1 VVIKTIF
8 KMKNK
13 NKPESE
19 MMGYAYDPHL
29 SEGSAKVP
37 LFQTST
43 FVFKNAEEGKSHF
56 HIAYGLREKGKD
68 ESMSLAYSRINN
80 PNLEIAED
88 RLKLWDKSD
97 GCALFQS
104 GMAAITTTILE
115 LTRPNTLIL
124 HSSPLYGGT
133 DHFIE
138 EVLPKYNIKSMYFNS
153 MESIESIINKKDE
166 QFPDTEVSL
175 VYIESPANPTNS
187 VVDIHKSKKLANH
200 FSTKKEKV
208 YLAIDNTF
216 MGPVFS
222 QPIDHGAD
230 VVLYSATKYIGGH
243 SDLVAGAACGS
254 NEVISRI
261 KTLRVFMG
269 NMASPFT
276 SWLILRSLETLKIR
290 MEKSAENAN
299 KIAKKLISHKMVDKV
314 HYLGLVTKDSPEYDI
329 IKKQYSSPGGMIS
342 FDVKGG
348 EKEAFKFLDN
358 LKLVKLAVSLGG
370 TESLACHPYSMTH
383 ADVNIDTKIKMG
395 MGESLVRLSIGIE
408 DSDDLINDIIS
419 SLDSI

>member
-1 VVIKTIF
+1 
-8 KMKNK
+8 MNRK

-19 MMGYAYDPHL
+19 MMGSAYDPHL

-37 LFQTST
+37 IFQTST
-43 FVFKNAEEGKSHF
+43 FVFKNAEEGKAHF
-56 HIAYGLREKGKD
+56 HIAYGLRKKAKD

-80 PNLEIAED
+80 PNAEIAED
-88 RLKLWDKSD
+88 RLKLWDKAEA
-97 GCALFQS
+97 CAIFQS
-104 GMAAITTTILE
+104 GMAAITTTLLE
-115 LTRPNTLIL
+115 LTRPETLIL

-138 EVLPKYNIKSMYFNS
+138 HVLPKYNIKSMYFDS
-153 MESIESIINKKDE
+153 FDSIDSIIEKKE
-166 QFPDTEVSL
+166 KKFPGTEVSL

-187 VVDIHKSKKLANH
+187 IVDIKKCRKIADYY
-200 FSTKKEKV
+200 SSKEKV

-216 MGPVFS
+216 MGPIFS
-222 QPIDHGAD
+222 QPIDFGAD

-254 NEVISRI
+254 NEVISRL
-261 KTLRVFMG
+261 KTMRVFMG

-290 MEKSAENAN
+290 MEKSAENAD
-299 KIAKKLISHKMVDKV
+299 KIAEVLKKHPKV
-314 HYLGLVTKDSPEYDI
+314 SKVYFLGLIDKSSKEY
-329 IKKQYSSPGGMIS
+329 KVYKNQYSSNGGMIS
-342 FDVKGG
+342 FDINGG

-358 LKLVKLAVSLGG
+358 LKLIKLAVSLGG

-383 ADVNIDTKIKMG
+383 ADVSIETKNKIG

-408 DSDDLINDIIS
+408 DSDDLIYDINKA
-419 SLDSI
+419 LDSV

>member
-1 VVIKTIF
+1 
-8 KMKNK
+8 MKKN

-43 FVFKNAEEGKSHF
+43 FVFKNAEEGKAHF
-56 HIAYGLREKGKD
+56 HIAYGLRKKGEN

-88 RLKLWDKSD
+88 RLKLWDKAD

-138 EVLPKYNIKSMYFNS
+138 HVLPKYNIKSMYFDSFNTLD
-153 MESIESIINKKDE
+153 SIIEEKEKKY
-166 QFPDTEVSL
+166 PGMEVSL

-187 VVDIHKSKKLANH
+187 LVDIKKSKDLANH
-200 FSTKKEKV
+200 YTTTNNKTYV
-208 YLAIDNTF
+208 AIDNTF

-222 QPIDHGAD
+222 QPMDFGVD

-243 SDLVAGAACGS
+243 SDLVAGAACGTD
-254 NEVISRI
+254 EVIGRL
-261 KTLRVFMG
+261 KTMRVFMG

-276 SWLILRSLETLKIR
+276 CWLILRSLETLKIR

-299 KIAKKLISHKMVDKV
+299 KIAEMLDKHPKVSKV
-314 HYLGLVTKDSPEYDI
+314 HFLGLIDKESAEY
-329 IKKQYSSPGGMIS
+329 KVYKQQYSSNGGMIS
-342 FDVKGG
+342 FDIEGG
-348 EKEAFKFLDN
+348 EKEAFKFLDS

-370 TESLACHPYSMTH
+370 TESLACHPFSMTH
-383 ADVNIDTKIKMG
+383 ADVSLETKNMIG
-395 MGESLVRLSIGIE
+395 MKESLVRLSIGIE
-408 DSDDLINDIIS
+408 DSDDLINDIKS
-419 SLDSI
+419 SLEKV

>member
-1 VVIKTIF
+1 
-8 KMKNK
+8 MKKN

-43 FVFKNAEEGKSHF
+43 FVFKNAEEGKAHF
-56 HIAYGLREKGKD
+56 HIAYGLRKKGEN

-88 RLKLWDKSD
+88 RLKLWDKAD

-138 EVLPKYNIKSMYFNS
+138 HVLPKYNIKSMYFDSFNTLD
-153 MESIESIINKKDE
+153 SIIEEKEKKYPGMD
-166 QFPDTEVSL
+166 VSL

-187 VVDIHKSKKLANH
+187 LVDIKKSKDLANH
-200 FSTKKEKV
+200 YTTTNNKTYV
-208 YLAIDNTF
+208 AIDNTF

-222 QPIDHGAD
+222 QPMDFDVD

-243 SDLVAGAACGS
+243 SDLVAGAACGTY
-254 NEVISRI
+254 EVIGRL
-261 KTLRVFMG
+261 KTMRVFMG

-276 SWLILRSLETLKIR
+276 CWLILRSLETLKIR

-299 KIAKKLISHKMVDKV
+299 KIAEMLDKHPKVSKV
-314 HYLGLVTKDSPEYDI
+314 HFLGLIDKESAEY
-329 IKKQYSSPGGMIS
+329 KVYKQQYSSNGGMIS
-342 FDVKGG
+342 FDIEGG
-348 EKEAFKFLDN
+348 EKEAFKFLDS

-370 TESLACHPYSMTH
+370 TESLACHPFSMTH
-383 ADVNIDTKIKMG
+383 ADVSLETKNMIG
-395 MGESLVRLSIGIE
+395 MKESLVRLSIGIE
-408 DSDDLINDIIS
+408 DSDDLINDIKN
-419 SLDSI
+419 SLEKV

>member
-1 VVIKTIF
+1 MKKT
-8 KMKNK
+8 
-13 NKPESE
+13 NKPESQ
-19 MMGYAYDPHL
+19 MMGASYDPHL
-29 SEGSAKVP
+29 SEGSVKVP
-37 LFQTST
+37 IFQTST

-56 HIAYGLREKGKD
+56 HIAYGLREKNIG

-88 RLKLWDKSD
+88 RLKLWDNAD
-97 GCALFQS
+97 ACALFQS

-115 LTRPNTLIL
+115 LSKPNTLIL

-138 EVLPKYNIKSMYFNS
+138 HVLPKYNVKSMYFNS
-153 MESIESIINKKDE
+153 FDSIEDIIKEKEDKHPNID
-166 QFPDTEVSL
+166 VSL

-187 VVDIHKSKKLANH
+187 IVDISKSKKIADH
-200 FSTKKEKV
+200 FSSNENKV

-230 VVLYSATKYIGGH
+230 IVLYSATKYIGGH
-243 SDLVAGAACGS
+243 SDLVAGAASGS
-254 NEVISRI
+254 NEIISRL
-261 KTLRVFMG
+261 KGMRVFMG

-276 SWLILRSLETLKIR
+276 CWLITRSLETLKIR
-290 MEKSAENAN
+290 MEKSAENAR
-299 KIAKKLISHKMVDKV
+299 KIAEILDTHPKIDKV
-314 HYLGLVTKDSPEYDI
+314 HYLSLLDKDSKEYEVY
-329 IKKQYSSPGGMIS
+329 KKQYSSSGGMIS
-342 FDVKGG
+342 IDIKGG
-348 EKEAFKFLDN
+348 EKEAFTFLDN
-358 LKLVKLAVSLGG
+358 LKLIKLAVSLGG

-383 ADVNIDTKIKMG
+383 CDVSIETKNKIG

-408 DSDDLINDIIS
+408 DSDDLIEDIKN
-419 SLDSI
+419 SLDKV

>member
-1 VVIKTIF
+1 MKKT
-8 KMKNK
+8 

-19 MMGYAYDPHL
+19 MMGASYDPHL
-29 SEGSAKVP
+29 SEGSVKVP
-37 LFQTST
+37 IFQTST

-56 HIAYGLREKGKD
+56 HIAYGLREKNIG

-88 RLKLWDKSD
+88 RLKLWDNAES
-97 GCALFQS
+97 CALFQS

-115 LTRPNTLIL
+115 LSKPNTLIL

-138 EVLPKYNIKSMYFNS
+138 HVLPKYNIKSMYFNS
-153 MESIESIINKKDE
+153 FDSIESIIKEKEDKY
-166 QFPDTEVSL
+166 PDMDVSL

-187 VVDIHKSKKLANH
+187 IVDISKSNELAEY
-200 FSTKKEKV
+200 FSRKENKV

-243 SDLVAGAACGS
+243 SDLVAGAASGS
-254 NEVISRI
+254 NEIISRL
-261 KTLRVFMG
+261 KGMRVFMG

-276 SWLILRSLETLKIR
+276 CWLITRSLETLKIR
-290 MEKSAENAN
+290 MEKSAENAR
-299 KIAKKLISHKMVDKV
+299 KIAEMLNTHPKIKKV
-314 HYLGLVTKDSPEYDI
+314 HYLSIIDKNSNEYKVY
-329 IKKQYSSPGGMIS
+329 KKQYSSSGGMIS
-342 FDVKGG
+342 IDIKGG
-348 EKEAFKFLDN
+348 EKEAFTFLDN
-358 LKLVKLAVSLGG
+358 LKLIKLAVSLGG
-370 TESLACHPYSMTH
+370 TESLACHPFSMTH
-383 ADVNIDTKIKMG
+383 CDVSVETKNKIG

-408 DSDDLINDIIS
+408 DSNDLIEDIKN
-419 SLDSI
+419 SLSKV

>member
-1 VVIKTIF
+1 
-8 KMKNK
+8 MSRK

-19 MMGYAYDPHL
+19 MMGSAYDPHL

-37 LFQTST
+37 IFQTST
-43 FVFKNAEEGKSHF
+43 FVFKNAEEGKAHF
-56 HIAYGLREKGKD
+56 HIAYGLREKAKD

-80 PNLEIAED
+80 PNAEIAED
-88 RLKLWDKSD
+88 RLKLWDKAEA
-97 GCALFQS
+97 CALFQS
-104 GMAAITTTILE
+104 GMAAITTTLLE
-115 LTRPNTLIL
+115 LTRPKTLIL

-138 EVLPKYNIKSMYFNS
+138 QVLPKYNIKSMYFDS
-153 MESIESIINKKDE
+153 FDSIDSIIEKKE
-166 QFPDTEVSL
+166 KKFPGIEVSL

-187 VVDIHKSKKLANH
+187 IVDIKKCREITDH
-200 FSTKKEKV
+200 YSSKEKV

-216 MGPVFS
+216 MGPIFS
-222 QPIDHGAD
+222 QPIDFGAD

-254 NEVISRI
+254 KEVISRL
-261 KTLRVFMG
+261 KTMRVFMG

-290 MEKSAENAN
+290 MEKSAKNADE
-299 KIAKKLISHKMVDKV
+299 IAKILNKHPKISKV
-314 HYLGLVTKDSPEYDI
+314 HFLGLIDKLSKEY
-329 IKKQYSSPGGMIS
+329 KVYKEQYSSNGGMIS
-342 FDVKGG
+342 FDIKGG
-348 EKEAFKFLDN
+348 EKEAFKFLDS

-383 ADVNIDTKIKMG
+383 ADVSIETKNKIS

-408 DSDDLINDIIS
+408 DPDDLIYDINKA
-419 SLDSI
+419 LDSV

>member
-1 VVIKTIF
+1 
-8 KMKNK
+8 MNRK

-19 MMGYAYDPHL
+19 MMGSAYDPHL

-37 LFQTST
+37 IFQTST
-43 FVFKNAEEGKSHF
+43 FVFKNAEEGKAHF
-56 HIAYGLREKGKD
+56 HIAYGLRKKAKD

-80 PNLEIAED
+80 PNAEIAED
-88 RLKLWDKSD
+88 RLKLWDKAEA
-97 GCALFQS
+97 CAIFQS
-104 GMAAITTTILE
+104 GMAAITTTLLE
-115 LTRPNTLIL
+115 LTRPDTLIL

-138 EVLPKYNIKSMYFNS
+138 HVLPKYNIKSMYFDS
-153 MESIESIINKKDE
+153 FDSIDSIIEKKE
-166 QFPDTEVSL
+166 KKFPGTEVSL

-187 VVDIHKSKKLANH
+187 IVDIKKCRKIADYY
-200 FSTKKEKV
+200 SSKEKV

-216 MGPVFS
+216 MGPIFS
-222 QPIDHGAD
+222 QPIDFGAD

-254 NEVISRI
+254 NEVISRL
-261 KTLRVFMG
+261 KTMRVFMG

-290 MEKSAENAN
+290 MEKSAENAD
-299 KIAKKLISHKMVDKV
+299 KIAEVLKKHPKV
-314 HYLGLVTKDSPEYDI
+314 SKVYFLGLIDKSSKEY
-329 IKKQYSSPGGMIS
+329 KVYKNQYSSNGGMIS
-342 FDVKGG
+342 FDINGG

-358 LKLVKLAVSLGG
+358 LKLIKLAVSLGG

-383 ADVNIDTKIKMG
+383 ADVSIETKNKIG
-395 MGESLVRLSIGIE
+395 MGQSLVRLSIGIE
-408 DSDDLINDIIS
+408 DSDDLIYDINKA
-419 SLDSI
+419 LDSV

>member
-1 VVIKTIF
+1 
-8 KMKNK
+8 MKKN

-43 FVFKNAEEGKSHF
+43 FVFKNAEEGKAHF
-56 HIAYGLREKGKD
+56 HIAYGLRKKGEN

-88 RLKLWDKSD
+88 RLKLWDKAD

-138 EVLPKYNIKSMYFNS
+138 HVLPKYNIKSMYFDSFNTLD
-153 MESIESIINKKDE
+153 SIIEEKEKKYPGMD
-166 QFPDTEVSL
+166 VSL

-187 VVDIHKSKKLANH
+187 LVDIKKSKDLANH
-200 FSTKKEKV
+200 YTTTNNKTYV
-208 YLAIDNTF
+208 AIDNTF

-222 QPIDHGAD
+222 QPMDFGVD

-243 SDLVAGAACGS
+243 SDLVAGAACGTD
-254 NEVISRI
+254 EVIGRL
-261 KTLRVFMG
+261 KTMRVFMG

-276 SWLILRSLETLKIR
+276 CWLILRSLETLKIR

-299 KIAKKLISHKMVDKV
+299 KIAEMLDKHPKVSKV
-314 HYLGLVTKDSPEYDI
+314 HFLGLIDKESAEY
-329 IKKQYSSPGGMIS
+329 KVYKQQYSSNGGMIS
-342 FDVKGG
+342 FDIEGG
-348 EKEAFKFLDN
+348 EKEAFKFLDS

-370 TESLACHPYSMTH
+370 TESLACHPFSMTH
-383 ADVNIDTKIKMG
+383 ADVSLETKNMIG
-395 MGESLVRLSIGIE
+395 MKESLVRLSIGIE
-408 DSDDLINDIIS
+408 DSDDLINDIKN
-419 SLDSI
+419 SLEKV

>member
-1 VVIKTIF
+1 
-8 KMKNK
+8 MNK
-13 NKPESE
+13 KHKPESE
-19 MMGYAYDPHL
+19 MMGASYDPHL

-37 LFQTST
+37 IFQTST
-43 FVFKNAEEGKSHF
+43 FVFKNAEEGKAHF
-56 HIAYGLREKGKD
+56 HIAYGLRKKNIG

-88 RLKLWDKSD
+88 RLKLWDKADAS
-97 GCALFQS
+97 ALFQS

-115 LTRPNTLIL
+115 LTKPNTLIL

-138 EVLPKYNIKSMYFNS
+138 HVLPKYNIKSMYFDS
-153 MESIESIINKKDE
+153 FDSLEKIIQEKEKK
-166 QFPDTEVSL
+166 FPSLEVSL

-187 VVDIHKSKKLANH
+187 IVDIKKSKDLANY
-200 FSTKKEKV
+200 FSSDKNKV
-208 YLAIDNTF
+208 YVAIDNTF

-243 SDLVAGAACGS
+243 SDLVAGAASGS
-254 NEVISRI
+254 SEIIDRL
-261 KTLRVFMG
+261 KGMRVFMG

-276 SWLILRSLETLKIR
+276 CWLITRSLETLKIR
-290 MEKSAENAN
+290 MEKSAENAK
-299 KIAKKLISHKMVDKV
+299 KIAEMLNNNSKIEKV
-314 HYLGLVTKDSPEYDI
+314 HYLSLIDENTEQYKVY
-329 IKKQYSSPGGMIS
+329 KKQYSSSGGMIS
-342 FDVKGG
+342 IDIKGG

-358 LKLVKLAVSLGG
+358 LKLIKLAVSLGG
-370 TESLACHPYSMTH
+370 TESLACHPFSMTH
-383 ADVNIDTKIKMG
+383 ADVSIETKNKIG

-408 DSDDLINDIIS
+408 DPDDLINDIKN
-419 SLDSI
+419 SLDKI

>member
-1 VVIKTIF
+1 
-8 KMKNK
+8 MKKN

-43 FVFKNAEEGKSHF
+43 FVFKNAEEGKAHF
-56 HIAYGLREKGKD
+56 HIAYGLRKKGEN

-88 RLKLWDKSD
+88 RLKLWDKAD

-138 EVLPKYNIKSMYFNS
+138 HVLPKYNIKSMYFDSFNTLD
-153 MESIESIINKKDE
+153 SIIEEKEKKYPGMD
-166 QFPDTEVSL
+166 VSL

-187 VVDIHKSKKLANH
+187 LVDIKKSKDLANH
-200 FSTKKEKV
+200 YTTTNNKTYV
-208 YLAIDNTF
+208 AIDNTF

-222 QPIDHGAD
+222 QPMNFGVD

-243 SDLVAGAACGS
+243 SDLVAGAACGTD
-254 NEVISRI
+254 EVIGRL
-261 KTLRVFMG
+261 KTMRVFMG

-276 SWLILRSLETLKIR
+276 CWLILRSLETLKIR

-299 KIAKKLISHKMVDKV
+299 KIAEMLDKHPKVSKV
-314 HYLGLVTKDSPEYDI
+314 HFLGLIDKESAEY
-329 IKKQYSSPGGMIS
+329 KVCKQQYSSNGGMIS
-342 FDVKGG
+342 FDIKGG
-348 EKEAFKFLDN
+348 EKEAFKFLDS

-370 TESLACHPYSMTH
+370 TESLACHPFSMTH
-383 ADVNIDTKIKMG
+383 ADVSLETKNMIG
-395 MGESLVRLSIGIE
+395 MKESLVRLSIGIE
-408 DSDDLINDIIS
+408 DSDDLINDIKS
-419 SLDSI
+419 SLEKV

>member
-1 VVIKTIF
+1 
-8 KMKNK
+8 MSRK

-19 MMGYAYDPHL
+19 MMVSAYDPHL

-37 LFQTST
+37 IFQTST
-43 FVFKNAEEGKSHF
+43 FVFKNAEEGKAHF
-56 HIAYGLREKGKD
+56 HIAYGLREKAKD

-80 PNLEIAED
+80 PNAEIAED
-88 RLKLWDKSD
+88 RLKLWDKAEA
-97 GCALFQS
+97 CAIFQS
-104 GMAAITTTILE
+104 GMAAITTTLLE

-138 EVLPKYNIKSMYFNS
+138 QVLPKYNIKSMYFDS
-153 MESIESIINKKDE
+153 FDSIDLIIEKKE
-166 QFPDTEVSL
+166 KKFPGIEVSL

-187 VVDIHKSKKLANH
+187 IVDIKKCREITDH
-200 FSTKKEKV
+200 YSSKEKV

-216 MGPVFS
+216 MGPIFS
-222 QPIDHGAD
+222 QPIDFGAD

-254 NEVISRI
+254 KEVISRL
-261 KTLRVFMG
+261 KTMRVFMG

-290 MEKSAENAN
+290 MEKSAKNAD
-299 KIAKKLISHKMVDKV
+299 KIAKILNKHPKISKV
-314 HYLGLVTKDSPEYDI
+314 HFLGLIDKLSKEY
-329 IKKQYSSPGGMIS
+329 KVYKEQYSSNCGMIS
-342 FDVKGG
+342 FDIKGG
-348 EKEAFKFLDN
+348 EKEAFKFLDS

-383 ADVNIDTKIKMG
+383 ADVSIETKNKIS

-408 DSDDLINDIIS
+408 DPDDLIYDINKA
-419 SLDSI
+419 LDSV

>member
-1 VVIKTIF
+1 
-8 KMKNK
+8 MKNN

-43 FVFKNAEEGKSHF
+43 FVFKNAEEGKAHF
-56 HIAYGLREKGKD
+56 HIAYGLRKKGEN

-88 RLKLWDKSD
+88 RLKLWDKAD

-138 EVLPKYNIKSMYFNS
+138 HVLPKYNIKSMYFDS
-153 MESIESIINKKDE
+153 FSTLDSIIEEKEKKYPGMD
-166 QFPDTEVSL
+166 VSL

-187 VVDIHKSKKLANH
+187 LVDIKKSKDLANH
-200 FSTKKEKV
+200 YTNTNNKTYV
-208 YLAIDNTF
+208 AIDNTF

-222 QPIDHGAD
+222 QPMDFGVD

-243 SDLVAGAACGS
+243 SDLVAGAACGTD
-254 NEVISRI
+254 EVIGRL
-261 KTLRVFMG
+261 KTMRVFMG

-276 SWLILRSLETLKIR
+276 CWLILRSLETLKIR

-299 KIAKKLISHKMVDKV
+299 KIAEMLDKHPKVSKV
-314 HYLGLVTKDSPEYDI
+314 HFLGLIDKESAEY
-329 IKKQYSSPGGMIS
+329 KVYKQQYSSNGGMIS
-342 FDVKGG
+342 FDIEGG
-348 EKEAFKFLDN
+348 EKEAFKFLDS

-370 TESLACHPYSMTH
+370 TESLACHPFSMTH
-383 ADVNIDTKIKMG
+383 ADVSLETKNMIG
-395 MGESLVRLSIGIE
+395 MKESLVRLSIGIE
-408 DSDDLINDIIS
+408 DSDDLINDIKN
-419 SLDSI
+419 SLEKV

>member
-1 VVIKTIF
+1 
-8 KMKNK
+8 MKNK

-19 MMGYAYDPHL
+19 MMGFAYDPHL

-43 FVFKNAEEGKSHF
+43 FIFKNAEEGKSHF
-56 HIAYGLREKGKD
+56 HIAYGLREKGEN

-88 RLKLWDKSD
+88 RLKLWDRSE

-138 EVLPKYNIKSMYFNS
+138 EVLPKYNIKSMYFDS
-153 MESIESIINKKDE
+153 MKSLESIIKKKDE
-166 QFPDTEVSL
+166 KFPDTDVSL
-175 VYIESPANPTNS
+175 VYIESPANPTNT
-187 VVDIHKSKKLANH
+187 VVDINKSKELADH
-200 FSTKKEKV
+200 FSKGKEKV
-208 YLAIDNTF
+208 YVAIDNTF

-299 KIAKKLISHKMVDKV
+299 KIATELKSHKMVDKV
-314 HYLGLVTKDSPEYDI
+314 HYLGLVTEDSPEYNI

-342 FDVKGG
+342 FDIKGG
-348 EKEAFKFLDN
+348 EKEAFMFLDN

-383 ADVNIDTKIKMG
+383 ADVNVDTKLKMG

-408 DSDDLINDIIS
+408 DSDDLVNDIIN
-419 SLDSI
+419 SLDTI

>member
-1 VVIKTIF
+1 
-8 KMKNK
+8 MSRK

-19 MMGYAYDPHL
+19 MMGSAYDPHL

-37 LFQTST
+37 IFQTST
-43 FVFKNAEEGKSHF
+43 FVFKNAEEGKAQF
-56 HIAYGLREKGKD
+56 HIAYGLREKAKD

-80 PNLEIAED
+80 PNAEIAED
-88 RLKLWDKSD
+88 RLKLWDKAEA
-97 GCALFQS
+97 CALFQS
-104 GMAAITTTILE
+104 GMAAITTTLLE
-115 LTRPNTLIL
+115 LTRPDTLIL

-138 EVLPKYNIKSMYFNS
+138 QVLPKYNIKSMYFDS
-153 MESIESIINKKDE
+153 FDSIDSIIEKKE
-166 QFPDTEVSL
+166 QKFPGTEVSL

-187 VVDIHKSKKLANH
+187 IVDIKKCRKIGDYY
-200 FSTKKEKV
+200 SSKEKV

-216 MGPVFS
+216 MGPIFS
-222 QPIDHGAD
+222 QPIDFGAD

-243 SDLVAGAACGS
+243 SDLLAGAACGS
-254 NEVISRI
+254 NEVISRL
-261 KTLRVFMG
+261 KTMRVFMG

-290 MEKSAENAN
+290 MEKSAENAD
-299 KIAKKLISHKMVDKV
+299 KIAEVLNKHPKV
-314 HYLGLVTKDSPEYDI
+314 SKVYFLGLIDKSSKEY
-329 IKKQYSSPGGMIS
+329 KVYKNQYSSNGGMIS
-342 FDVKGG
+342 FDINGG

-358 LKLVKLAVSLGG
+358 LKLIKLAVSLGG

-383 ADVNIDTKIKMG
+383 ADVSIETKNKIG

-408 DSDDLINDIIS
+408 DPDDLIYDINKA
-419 SLDSI
+419 LDSV

>member
-1 VVIKTIF
+1 
-8 KMKNK
+8 MSRK

-19 MMGYAYDPHL
+19 MMGSAYDPHL

-37 LFQTST
+37 IFQTST
-43 FVFKNAEEGKSHF
+43 FVFKNAEEGKAHF
-56 HIAYGLREKGKD
+56 HIAYGLREKAKD

-80 PNLEIAED
+80 PNAEIAED
-88 RLKLWDKSD
+88 RLKLWDKAEA
-97 GCALFQS
+97 CAIFQS
-104 GMAAITTTILE
+104 GMAAITTTLLE

-138 EVLPKYNIKSMYFNS
+138 QVLPKYNIKSMYFDS
-153 MESIESIINKKDE
+153 FDSIDSIIDKKE
-166 QFPDTEVSL
+166 KKFPGIEVSL

-187 VVDIHKSKKLANH
+187 IVDIKKCREITDH
-200 FSTKKEKV
+200 YSSKEKV

-216 MGPVFS
+216 MGPIFS
-222 QPIDHGAD
+222 QPIDFGAD

-254 NEVISRI
+254 KEVISRL
-261 KTLRVFMG
+261 KTMRVFMG

-290 MEKSAENAN
+290 MEKSAKNADE
-299 KIAKKLISHKMVDKV
+299 IAKILNKHPKISKV
-314 HYLGLVTKDSPEYDI
+314 HFLGLIDKLSKEY
-329 IKKQYSSPGGMIS
+329 KVYKEQYSSNGGMIS
-342 FDVKGG
+342 FDIKGG
-348 EKEAFKFLDN
+348 EKEAFKFLDS

-383 ADVNIDTKIKMG
+383 ADVSIETKNKIS

-408 DSDDLINDIIS
+408 DPDDLIYDINKA
-419 SLDSI
+419 LDSV

>member
-1 VVIKTIF
+1 
-8 KMKNK
+8 MSRK

-19 MMGYAYDPHL
+19 MMGSAYDPHL

-37 LFQTST
+37 IFQTST
-43 FVFKNAEEGKSHF
+43 FVFKNAEEGKAHF
-56 HIAYGLREKGKD
+56 HIAYGLREKAKD

-80 PNLEIAED
+80 PNAEIAED
-88 RLKLWDKSD
+88 RLKLWDKAEA
-97 GCALFQS
+97 CAIFQS
-104 GMAAITTTILE
+104 GMAAITTTLLE

-138 EVLPKYNIKSMYFNS
+138 QVLPKYNIKSMYFDS
-153 MESIESIINKKDE
+153 FDSIDSIIEKKE
-166 QFPDTEVSL
+166 KKFPGTEVSL

-187 VVDIHKSKKLANH
+187 IVDIKKCKKIADH
-200 FSTKKEKV
+200 YSSKEKV

-216 MGPVFS
+216 MGPIFS
-222 QPIDHGAD
+222 QPIDFGAD

-254 NEVISRI
+254 NEVISRL
-261 KTLRVFMG
+261 KTMRVFMG

-290 MEKSAENAN
+290 MEKSAENAD
-299 KIAKKLISHKMVDKV
+299 KIAEVLKKHPKVSKV
-314 HYLGLVTKDSPEYDI
+314 HFLGLIDKSSKEY
-329 IKKQYSSPGGMIS
+329 KVYKNQYSSNGGMIS
-342 FDVKGG
+342 FDINGG
-348 EKEAFKFLDN
+348 EKEAFKFLDS

-383 ADVNIDTKIKMG
+383 ADVSIETKNKIG

-408 DSDDLINDIIS
+408 DPDDLIYDINKA
-419 SLDSI
+419 LDSV

>member
-1 VVIKTIF
+1 
-8 KMKNK
+8 MKKN

-43 FVFKNAEEGKSHF
+43 FVFKNAEEGKAHF
-56 HIAYGLREKGKD
+56 HIAYGLRKKGEN

-88 RLKLWDKSD
+88 RLKLWDKAD

-115 LTRPNTLIL
+115 LTSPNTLIL

-138 EVLPKYNIKSMYFNS
+138 HVLPKYNIKSMYFNS
-153 MESIESIINKKDE
+153 FNSLDSIIEEKEKKYPGMD
-166 QFPDTEVSL
+166 VSL

-187 VVDIHKSKKLANH
+187 LVDIKRSKDLANH
-200 FSTKKEKV
+200 YTDSNNKT

-222 QPIDHGAD
+222 QPMDFGVD

-243 SDLVAGAACGS
+243 SDLVAGAACGT
-254 NEVISRI
+254 NEVIGRL
-261 KTLRVFMG
+261 KTMRVFMG

-276 SWLILRSLETLKIR
+276 CWLILRSLETLKIR
-290 MEKSAENAN
+290 MEKSAENAD
-299 KIAKKLISHKMVDKV
+299 KIAKMLHTHPKVSKV
-314 HYLGLVTKDSPEYDI
+314 HFLSLIDKKSPEYTVY
-329 IKKQYSSPGGMIS
+329 KEQYNSSGGMIS
-342 FDVKGG
+342 FDIKGG
-348 EKEAFKFLDN
+348 EKEAFRFLDN
-358 LKLVKLAVSLGG
+358 LNLVKLAVSLGG
-370 TESLACHPYSMTH
+370 TESLACHPFSMTH
-383 ADVNIDTKIKMG
+383 ADVSIETKNMIG
-395 MGESLVRLSIGIE
+395 MKESLVRLSVGIE
-408 DSDDLINDIIS
+408 DSDDLINDIKS
-419 SLDSI
+419 SLEKV

>member
-1 VVIKTIF
+1 MKKT
-8 KMKNK
+8 
-13 NKPESE
+13 NKPESQ
-19 MMGYAYDPHL
+19 MMGASYDPHL
-29 SEGSAKVP
+29 SEGSVKVP
-37 LFQTST
+37 IFQTST
-43 FVFKNAEEGKSHF
+43 FVFKNAEEGKAHF
-56 HIAYGLREKGKD
+56 HIAYGLRKKGEN

-88 RLKLWDKSD
+88 RLKLWDKAD

-138 EVLPKYNIKSMYFNS
+138 HVLPKYNIKSMYFDSFNTLD
-153 MESIESIINKKDE
+153 SIIEEKEKKYPGMD
-166 QFPDTEVSL
+166 VSL

-187 VVDIHKSKKLANH
+187 LVDIKKSKDLANH
-200 FSTKKEKV
+200 YTTTNNKTYV
-208 YLAIDNTF
+208 AIDNTF

-222 QPIDHGAD
+222 QPMDFGVD

-243 SDLVAGAACGS
+243 SDLVAGAACGTD
-254 NEVISRI
+254 EVIGRL
-261 KTLRVFMG
+261 KTMRVFMG

-276 SWLILRSLETLKIR
+276 CWLILRSLETLKIR

-299 KIAKKLISHKMVDKV
+299 KIAEMLDKHPKVSKV
-314 HYLGLVTKDSPEYDI
+314 HFLGLIDKESAEY
-329 IKKQYSSPGGMIS
+329 KVYKQQYSSNGGMIS
-342 FDVKGG
+342 FDIEGG
-348 EKEAFKFLDN
+348 EKEAFKFLDS

-370 TESLACHPYSMTH
+370 TESLACHPFSMTH
-383 ADVNIDTKIKMG
+383 ADVSLETKNMIG
-395 MGESLVRLSIGIE
+395 MKESLVRLSIGIE
-408 DSDDLINDIIS
+408 DSDDLINDIKS
-419 SLDSI
+419 SLEKV

>member
-1 VVIKTIF
+1 MKKT
-8 KMKNK
+8 
-13 NKPESE
+13 NKPESQ
-19 MMGYAYDPHL
+19 MMGASYDPHL

-37 LFQTST
+37 IFQTST

-56 HIAYGLREKGKD
+56 HIAYGLREKNIG

-88 RLKLWDKSD
+88 RLKLWDNAEA
-97 GCALFQS
+97 CALFQS

-138 EVLPKYNIKSMYFNS
+138 HVLPKYNIKSMYFDSFDS
-153 MESIESIINKKDE
+153 MEDIIKEKEDKH
-166 QFPDTEVSL
+166 PDMDVSL

-187 VVDIHKSKKLANH
+187 IVDISKSKELADY
-200 FSTKKEKV
+200 FSRKENKV

-243 SDLVAGAACGS
+243 SDLVAGAASGS
-254 NEVISRI
+254 NEIISRL
-261 KTLRVFMG
+261 KGMRVFMG

-276 SWLILRSLETLKIR
+276 CWLITRSLETLKIR
-290 MEKSAENAN
+290 MEKCAENAR
-299 KIAKKLISHKMVDKV
+299 KIAEMLNTHPKIEKV
-314 HYLGLVTKDSPEYDI
+314 HYLSLIDKNSNEYKVY
-329 IKKQYSSPGGMIS
+329 KKQYSSSGGMIS
-342 FDVKGG
+342 IDIKGG
-348 EKEAFKFLDN
+348 EKEAFTFLDN
-358 LKLVKLAVSLGG
+358 LKLIKLAVSLGG
-370 TESLACHPYSMTH
+370 TESLACHPFSMTH
-383 ADVNIDTKIKMG
+383 CDVSVETKNKIG

-408 DSDDLINDIIS
+408 DSNDLIEDIKN
-419 SLDSI
+419 SLSKV

>member
-1 VVIKTIF
+1 
-8 KMKNK
+8 MSRK

-19 MMGYAYDPHL
+19 MMGSAYDPHL

-37 LFQTST
+37 IFQTST
-43 FVFKNAEEGKSHF
+43 FVFKNAEEGKAHF
-56 HIAYGLREKGKD
+56 HIAYGLRKKAKD

-80 PNLEIAED
+80 PNAEIAED
-88 RLKLWDKSD
+88 RLKLWDKAEA
-97 GCALFQS
+97 CALFQS
-104 GMAAITTTILE
+104 GMAAITTTLLE
-115 LTRPNTLIL
+115 LTRPDTLIL

-138 EVLPKYNIKSMYFNS
+138 QVLPKYNIKSMYFDS
-153 MESIESIINKKDE
+153 FDSIDSIIEKKE
-166 QFPDTEVSL
+166 QKFPGTEVSL

-187 VVDIHKSKKLANH
+187 IVDIKKCKKIADH
-200 FSTKKEKV
+200 YSSKEKV
-208 YLAIDNTF
+208 YMAIDNTF
-216 MGPVFS
+216 MGPIFS
-222 QPIDHGAD
+222 QPIDFGAD

-254 NEVISRI
+254 NEVISRL
-261 KTLRVFMG
+261 KTMRVFMG

-290 MEKSAENAN
+290 MEKSAENAD
-299 KIAKKLISHKMVDKV
+299 KIAEVLNKHPKVSKVYFLGIIDKSS
-314 HYLGLVTKDSPEYDI
+314 KEY
-329 IKKQYSSPGGMIS
+329 KVYKNQYSSNGGMIS
-342 FDVKGG
+342 FDINGG

-358 LKLVKLAVSLGG
+358 LKLIKLAVSLGG

-383 ADVNIDTKIKMG
+383 ADVSIETKNKIG

-408 DSDDLINDIIS
+408 DPDDLIYDINKA
-419 SLDSI
+419 LDSV

>member
-1 VVIKTIF
+1 MKKT
-8 KMKNK
+8 
-13 NKPESE
+13 NKPESQ
-19 MMGYAYDPHL
+19 MMGASYDPHL

-37 LFQTST
+37 IFQTST

-56 HIAYGLREKGKD
+56 HIAYGLREKNIG

-88 RLKLWDKSD
+88 RLKLWDNAEA
-97 GCALFQS
+97 CALFQS

-115 LTRPNTLIL
+115 LTRPNSLIL

-138 EVLPKYNIKSMYFNS
+138 HVLPKYNIKSMYFDSFDS
-153 MESIESIINKKDE
+153 MEDIIKEKEDKH
-166 QFPDTEVSL
+166 PDMDVSL

-187 VVDIHKSKKLANH
+187 IVDISKSKELADY
-200 FSTKKEKV
+200 FSRKENKV

-243 SDLVAGAACGS
+243 SDLVAGAASGS
-254 NEVISRI
+254 NEIISRL
-261 KTLRVFMG
+261 KGMRVFMG

-276 SWLILRSLETLKIR
+276 CWLITRSLETLKIR
-290 MEKSAENAN
+290 MEKCAENAR
-299 KIAKKLISHKMVDKV
+299 KIAEMLNTHPKIEKV
-314 HYLGLVTKDSPEYDI
+314 HYLSLIDKNSNEYKVY
-329 IKKQYSSPGGMIS
+329 KKQYSSSGGMIS
-342 FDVKGG
+342 IDIKGG
-348 EKEAFKFLDN
+348 EKEAFTFLDN
-358 LKLVKLAVSLGG
+358 LKLIKLAVSLGG
-370 TESLACHPYSMTH
+370 TESLACHPFSMTH
-383 ADVNIDTKIKMG
+383 ADVSIDTKNKIG
-395 MGESLVRLSIGIE
+395 MTESLVRISIGIE
-408 DSDDLINDIIS
+408 DSDDLIEDINN
-419 SLDSI
+419 SLSKV

>member
-1 VVIKTIF
+1 
-8 KMKNK
+8 MNRK

-19 MMGYAYDPHL
+19 MMGSAYDPHL

-37 LFQTST
+37 IFQTST
-43 FVFKNAEEGKSHF
+43 FVFKNAEEGKAHF
-56 HIAYGLREKGKD
+56 HIAYGLRKKAKD

-80 PNLEIAED
+80 PNAEIAED
-88 RLKLWDKSD
+88 RLKLWDKAEA
-97 GCALFQS
+97 CALFQS
-104 GMAAITTTILE
+104 GMAAITTTLLE
-115 LTRPNTLIL
+115 LTRPDTLIL

-138 EVLPKYNIKSMYFNS
+138 HVLPKYNIKSMYFDS
-153 MESIESIINKKDE
+153 FDSIDSIIEKKE
-166 QFPDTEVSL
+166 KKFPGTEVSL

-187 VVDIHKSKKLANH
+187 IVDIKKCRKIADYY
-200 FSTKKEKV
+200 SSKEKV

-216 MGPVFS
+216 MGPIFS
-222 QPIDHGAD
+222 QPIDFGAD

-254 NEVISRI
+254 NEVISRL
-261 KTLRVFMG
+261 KTMRVFMG

-290 MEKSAENAN
+290 MEKSAENAD
-299 KIAKKLISHKMVDKV
+299 KIAKVLNKHPKVSKV
-314 HYLGLVTKDSPEYDI
+314 HFLGLIDKLSKEY
-329 IKKQYSSPGGMIS
+329 KVYKEQYSSNGGMIS
-342 FDVKGG
+342 FDIKGG

-358 LKLVKLAVSLGG
+358 LKLIKLAVSLGG

-383 ADVNIDTKIKMG
+383 ADVSIETKNKID

-408 DSDDLINDIIS
+408 DPDDLIYDINKA
-419 SLDSI
+419 LDSV

>member
-1 VVIKTIF
+1 
-8 KMKNK
+8 MSRK

-19 MMGYAYDPHL
+19 MMGSAYDPHL

-37 LFQTST
+37 IFQTST
-43 FVFKNAEEGKSHF
+43 FVFKNAEEGKAHF
-56 HIAYGLREKGKD
+56 HIAYGLREKAKD

-80 PNLEIAED
+80 PNAEIAED
-88 RLKLWDKSD
+88 RLKLWDKAEA
-97 GCALFQS
+97 CAIFQS
-104 GMAAITTTILE
+104 GMAAITTTLLE

-138 EVLPKYNIKSMYFNS
+138 QVLPKYNIKSMYFDS
-153 MESIESIINKKDE
+153 FDLIDSIIEKKE
-166 QFPDTEVSL
+166 KKFPGIEVSL

-187 VVDIHKSKKLANH
+187 IVDIKKCREITDH
-200 FSTKKEKV
+200 YSSKEKV

-216 MGPVFS
+216 MGPIFS
-222 QPIDHGAD
+222 QPIDFGAD

-254 NEVISRI
+254 KEVISRL
-261 KTLRVFMG
+261 KTMRVFIG

-290 MEKSAENAN
+290 MEKSAKNADE
-299 KIAKKLISHKMVDKV
+299 IAKILNKHPKISKV
-314 HYLGLVTKDSPEYDI
+314 HFLGLIDKLSKEY
-329 IKKQYSSPGGMIS
+329 KVYKEQYSSNGGMIS
-342 FDVKGG
+342 FDIKGG
-348 EKEAFKFLDN
+348 EKEAFKFLDS

-383 ADVNIDTKIKMG
+383 ADVSIETKNKIS

-408 DSDDLINDIIS
+408 DPDDLIYDINKA
-419 SLDSI
+419 LDSV

>member
-1 VVIKTIF
+1 
-8 KMKNK
+8 MKKK

-19 MMGYAYDPHL
+19 MMGYAYDPQL

-37 LFQTST
+37 LVQTST
-43 FVFKNAEEGKSHF
+43 FVFKNAEEGKAHF
-56 HIAYGLREKGKD
+56 HIAYGLRKKAEN

-88 RLKLWDKSD
+88 RLKLWDKSE

-138 EVLPKYNIKSMYFNS
+138 EVLPKYNIKSMYFDS
-153 MESIESIINKKDE
+153 MKSLKSIIEKKNKE
-166 QFPDTEVSL
+166 FPNLEVSL

-187 VVDIHKSKKLANH
+187 IVDIEKSRQLADH
-200 FSTKKEKV
+200 FSTKKDKV
-208 YLAIDNTF
+208 YVAIDNTF

-222 QPIDHGAD
+222 HPIDHGAD

-276 SWLILRSLETLKIR
+276 SWLILRSLETLKLR
-290 MEKSAENAN
+290 MEKSAENAS
-299 KIAKKLISHKMVDKV
+299 KIAEKLKSHKNVDKV
-314 HYLGLVTKDSPEYDI
+314 HYLGLVSKDSPEYEI
-329 IKKQYSSPGGMIS
+329 IQKQYSSPGGMIS

-358 LKLVKLAVSLGG
+358 LNLVKLAVSLGG

-383 ADVNIDTKIKMG
+383 ADVNVDTKINMG
-395 MGESLVRLSIGIE
+395 MGESLVRLSIGVE
-408 DSDDLINDIIS
+408 DADDLIDDIIG
-419 SLDSI
+419 SLDTI

>member
-1 VVIKTIF
+1 
-8 KMKNK
+8 MKNN

-43 FVFKNAEEGKSHF
+43 FVFKNAEEGKAHF
-56 HIAYGLREKGKD
+56 HIAYGLRKKGEN

-88 RLKLWDKSD
+88 RLKLWDKAD

-138 EVLPKYNIKSMYFNS
+138 HVLPKYNIKSMYFDSFNTLD
-153 MESIESIINKKDE
+153 SIIKEKEKKYPGMD
-166 QFPDTEVSL
+166 VSL

-187 VVDIHKSKKLANH
+187 LVDIKKSKDLANH
-200 FSTKKEKV
+200 YTTTNNKTYV
-208 YLAIDNTF
+208 AIDNTF

-222 QPIDHGAD
+222 QPMDFGVD

-243 SDLVAGAACGS
+243 SDLVAGAACGTD
-254 NEVISRI
+254 EVIGRL
-261 KTLRVFMG
+261 KTMRVFMG

-276 SWLILRSLETLKIR
+276 CWLILRSLETLKIR

-299 KIAKKLISHKMVDKV
+299 KIAEMLDKHPKVSKV
-314 HYLGLVTKDSPEYDI
+314 HFLGLIDKESPEYNVC
-329 IKKQYSSPGGMIS
+329 KQQYSSNGGMIS
-342 FDVKGG
+342 FDIEGG

-370 TESLACHPYSMTH
+370 TESLACHPFSMTH
-383 ADVNIDTKIKMG
+383 ADVSLETKNMIG
-395 MGESLVRLSIGIE
+395 MKESLVRLSIGIE
-408 DSDDLINDIIS
+408 DSDDLINDIKS
-419 SLDSI
+419 SLEKV

>member
-1 VVIKTIF
+1 
-8 KMKNK
+8 MKNN

-43 FVFKNAEEGKSHF
+43 FVFKNAEEGKAHF
-56 HIAYGLREKGKD
+56 HIAYGLRKKGEN

-88 RLKLWDKSD
+88 RLKLWDKAD

-138 EVLPKYNIKSMYFNS
+138 HVLPKYNIKSMYFDSFNTLD
-153 MESIESIINKKDE
+153 SIIEEKEKKYPGMD
-166 QFPDTEVSL
+166 VSL

-187 VVDIHKSKKLANH
+187 LVDIKKSKDLANH
-200 FSTKKEKV
+200 YTTTNNKTYV
-208 YLAIDNTF
+208 AIDNTF

-222 QPIDHGAD
+222 QPMNFGVD

-243 SDLVAGAACGS
+243 SDLVAGAACGTD
-254 NEVISRI
+254 EVIGRL
-261 KTLRVFMG
+261 KTMRVFMG

-276 SWLILRSLETLKIR
+276 CWLILRSLETLKIR

-299 KIAKKLISHKMVDKV
+299 KIAEMLDKHHKVSKV
-314 HYLGLVTKDSPEYDI
+314 HFLGLIDKESAEY
-329 IKKQYSSPGGMIS
+329 KVCKQQYSSNGGMIS
-342 FDVKGG
+342 FDIEGG
-348 EKEAFKFLDN
+348 EKEAFKFLDS

-370 TESLACHPYSMTH
+370 TESLACHPFSMTH
-383 ADVNIDTKIKMG
+383 ADVSLETKNMIG
-395 MGESLVRLSIGIE
+395 MKESLVRLSIGIE
-408 DSDDLINDIIS
+408 DSDDLINDIKS
-419 SLDSI
+419 SLEKV